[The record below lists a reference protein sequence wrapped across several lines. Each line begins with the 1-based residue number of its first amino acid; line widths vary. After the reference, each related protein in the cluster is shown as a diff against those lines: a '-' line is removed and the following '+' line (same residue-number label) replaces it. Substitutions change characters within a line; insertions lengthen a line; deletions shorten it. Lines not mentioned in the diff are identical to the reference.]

1 VKLAAY
7 LARRLGSLVLV
18 LLGMSVIVFLLLRSL
33 PGDPAVMAA
42 GGADATAEAIA
53 KVREE
58 MGLDEPLVVQY
69 TLFVRNLLRGDL
81 GRSIVTRREVL
92 EDLKAFLPATVE
104 LAVASV
110 FLACLVG
117 IPMGVLSAVYRGR
130 WLDALFKPLS
140 VFAASMPVYWLG
152 LMAILMF
159 YGLLGWLPAGGRLSA
174 GNVMPVQVTG
184 LFTVDALLTG
194 RPDLLW
200 DALRHLALPAVVLSG
215 ISLGNIANLTRATM
229 LEALAEPFIV
239 TARGKGLPEAAVVMR
254 HAFRNITMPVV
265 TVVGLQLGQLMGGVV
280 LTETIFSWPGLGL
293 YAVSAL
299 DNFDYPILMVFTLVY
314 SALYAGINILVDLLC
329 ALLNPQL
336 SV

>member
-1 VKLAAY
+1 VKLIAY

-18 LLGMSVIVFLLLRSL
+18 LLGMSMIVFLLLRSL
-33 PGDPAVMAA
+33 PGDPGVMAA
-42 GGADATAEAIA
+42 GGADATPEAIA

-58 MGLDEPLVVQY
+58 MGLDRPRVVQY
-69 TLFVRNLLRGDL
+69 GLFVRNLLRGDL

-92 EDLKAFLPATVE
+92 DDMKAFLPATVE
-104 LAVASV
+104 LALVSV
-110 FLACLVG
+110 FLACLLG

-130 WLDALFKPLS
+130 WPDALFKPFS

-152 LMAILMF
+152 LMAVLVF
-159 YGLLGWLPAGGRLSA
+159 YGLLGWLPAGGRLSS
-174 GNVMPVQVTG
+174 GTVMSAEVTG
-184 LFTVDALLTG
+184 VYTVDAVLAG

-200 DALRHLALPAVVLSG
+200 DALRHLVMPAAVLSG

-229 LEALAEPFIV
+229 LETLAEPFIV
-239 TARGKGLPEAAVVMR
+239 TARAKGLPEAAVVVR
-254 HAFRNITMPVV
+254 HAFGNITMPLV
-265 TVVGLQLGQLMGGVV
+265 TVVGIQLGQLMGGVV

-299 DNFDYPILMVFTLVY
+299 DNFDYPILMIFTLVY
-314 SALYAGINILVDLLC
+314 SCLYAGINILVDLLC
-329 ALLNPQL
+329 EFLNPHL